1 MDNDLKEFQ
10 KTETREVTNVTR
22 NFENEPMMEVY
33 IFETTQNLEQL
44 EQVIICSEKNGG
56 FSPDDVS
63 EIFRFMHTIKG
74 SSAMM
79 LFDNIEKVAH
89 AVEDIFYFIRE
100 QKPEGLDFSAVSD
113 LVLDCVDFIKAEIN
127 KITTNKDADGDPVLL
142 LESLKRF
149 LDELRRVF
157 GAEDTKNKG
166 QQKNSNIIS
175 LRKKI
180 PPYQGIPPRPI
191 KMRTVPR
198 LVPVTR

>member
-1 MDNDLKEFQ
+1 MLGPALSALLWA
-10 KTETREVTNVTR
+10 TA
-22 NFENEPMMEVY
+22 
-33 IFETTQNLEQL
+33 
-44 EQVIICSEKNGG
+44 
-56 FSPDDVS
+56 SPA
-63 EIFRFMHTIKG
+63 K
-74 SSAMM
+74 A
-79 LFDNIEKVAH
+79 KK
-89 AVEDIFYFIRE
+89 
-100 QKPEGLDFSAVSD
+100 Q
-113 LVLDCVDFIKAEIN
+113 KAEIN
-127 KITTNKDADGDPVLL
+127 KITARHDADGDPAFLQ
-142 LESLKRF
+142 ESLKLF